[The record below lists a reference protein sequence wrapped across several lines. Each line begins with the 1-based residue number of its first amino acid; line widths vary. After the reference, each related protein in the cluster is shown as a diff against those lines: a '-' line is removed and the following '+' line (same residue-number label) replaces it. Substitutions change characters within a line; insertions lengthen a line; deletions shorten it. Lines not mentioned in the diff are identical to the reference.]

1 VFHQCGLKS
10 PKFKKINRKNPKDS
24 RYGIIYALRS
34 ENLQER
40 HGKQES
46 TDPEKD
52 IQISDGKRL

>member
-1 VFHQCGLKS
+1 VFHHCGLKS
-10 PKFKKINRKNPKDS
+10 SKFKKIKRKNPKDF

-52 IQISDGKRL
+52 I